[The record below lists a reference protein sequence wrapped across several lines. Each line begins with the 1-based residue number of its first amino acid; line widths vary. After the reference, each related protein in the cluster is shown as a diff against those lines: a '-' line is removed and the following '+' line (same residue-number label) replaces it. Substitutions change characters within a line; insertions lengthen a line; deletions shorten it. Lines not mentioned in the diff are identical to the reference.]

1 MLVNILASDRLNKQ
15 LIRFE
20 LFMTEI
26 DRHGNEKHGEHPS
39 CISAAAEAA
48 LYSCVFATFPSQ
60 IVIKWVW
67 MSLIS

>member
-26 DRHGNEKHGEHPS
+26 DRHGNEKHGKHAS

-48 LYSCVFATFPSQ
+48 SYSCVFSTFPSQ

>member
-26 DRHGNEKHGEHPS
+26 DRHGNEKHGEHAS

-48 LYSCVFATFPSQ
+48 SYSCVFATFPSQ

>member
-48 LYSCVFATFPSQ
+48 LYSCVFAAFPSQ
-60 IVIKWVW
+60 IVIK
-67 MSLIS
+67 